1 MSRAV
6 ARAAT
11 AGWVGFVT
19 ANLTAAP
26 AFAADPLGP
35 SEGADPGTALG
46 TGSAL
51 LLYVVGPLTL
61 LLLIAA
67 IVWLPGVR
75 AGRYRPQ
82 RGWSASPVW
91 FAGPPDPV
99 AAVQDAHVG
108 ETARGGASG
117 SW

>member
-6 ARAAT
+6 ARAGT
-11 AGWVGFVT
+11 AGLTGFVMS
-19 ANLTAAP
+19 ALTVAP
-26 AFAADPLGP
+26 AFAQDPLGP
-35 SEGADPGTALG
+35 SEGADPGQALG
-46 TGSAL
+46 TVSAL
-51 LLYVVGPLTL
+51 LLYVAGPL
-61 LLLIAA
+61 LLLLLVAA

-108 ETARGGASG
+108 EITRGGASG

>member
-1 MSRAV
+1 MSRALP
-6 ARAAT
+6 RAAT
-11 AGWVGFVT
+11 AVLIGFAT
-19 ANLTAAP
+19 AALTATP
-26 AFAADPLGP
+26 AFAENPLGP

-51 LLYVVGPLTL
+51 LLYVAGPLVL
-61 LLLIAA
+61 LLLIAT

-117 SW
+117 NW